1 MRPSVLL
8 PGSLPPDLVTRLSEA
23 FELQHGTVPKDAAD
37 VRGIATRSMVGADAA
52 LIARLPSLEIVSVFG
67 VGCDAVDLEAAR
79 ARGIIVTNTPDVLTE
94 DTADYA
100 IALMLALA
108 RRVAEGDRFVRAG
121 RWRSGG
127 LPNSARVHGKK
138 LGIVGLG
145 RIGGAVAARARGFR
159 MDIHWHGPRPKPDT
173 ELTYHARL
181 ADLAEAVDFL
191 VLTCPGGVATDRM
204 VNAEILE
211 RLGTAGFLI
220 NISRGSVVDEP
231 ALIAA
236 LRDGR
241 IAGAALDVFADEPN
255 VPEALL
261 AMDNVIVE
269 PHIASTTVETR
280 RAIGD
285 LVLANLKAHFAG
297 QPALTPVA

>member
-1 MRPSVLL
+1 MKPAVLL
-8 PGSLPPDLVTRLSEA
+8 PGSLPPDLVARLDVV
-23 FELQHGTVPKDAAD
+23 FELEQGTAPQDAAR

-52 LIARLPSLEIVSVFG
+52 LIARLPALEIISVFG

-100 IALMLALA
+100 IALMLSLA
-108 RRVAEGDRFVRAG
+108 RRVVEGDRFVRAG

-138 LGIVGLG
+138 LGIAGLG
-145 RIGGAVAARARGFR
+145 RIGSAVAARARGFA
-159 MDIHWHGPRPKPDT
+159 MDIHWHGPRPKPGLDF
-173 ELTYHARL
+173 TYHARL
-181 ADLAEAVDFL
+181 VDLARAVDFL
-191 VLTCPGGVATDRM
+191 ILTCPGGAATDRM
-204 VNAEILE
+204 IDAEILE
-211 RLGTAGFLI
+211 ELGPTGFLI

-231 ALIAA
+231 ALVAA

-255 VPEALL
+255 VPAALL
-261 AMDNVIVE
+261 AMENVILE

-297 QPALTPVA
+297 KPALTPVG